1 VNDTLLLTGATGFVG
16 RYVLR
21 ELLRNSSTEIVV
33 FVRAKSEQHA
43 QQRIKTVFNWL
54 KIENPLR
61 QRVQV
66 CVGDLTSPHFGES
79 QVVRDC
85 LHRCTTVIHAAAN
98 VSFTND
104 EGGVEPARTNVLG
117 TRQLL
122 QQMGPQLRH
131 WIQISTAY
139 VAPTLDGIG
148 IEREAKQSDFRNDYE
163 MTKTTAER
171 MVTAV
176 AATRGFALTIARPGI
191 VVGEFDSG
199 RASVFQ
205 GFYQPLRAVARLA
218 DRGKRNAAGKVRI
231 PLRINVSA
239 QGIRNLVPVDWV
251 ASVVCELA
259 LRGREASDIFHLT
272 PAKPTLSRDVF
283 NAALTRWK
291 IEGMI
296 IQPGLREEE
305 MTTFERAFYRHLKQI
320 APYWSGEPR
329 FSDSRLQALLPHLP
343 CPRIDKAAIDRLLA
357 YAMETK
363 WGEQPESHSGTN
375 KFAAADY
382 FERFLPK
389 YAPLSTLPRLSNVTA
404 EVGFRVSGSDG
415 GQWRCRLVRGEVVAV
430 QRAAC
435 DDAAVVFE
443 SDGDTL
449 AAIVD
454 GKLSPQQAFF
464 DRRIEIAGNI
474 EMGLKLAMIFGQFIV
489 EFPYAH
495 EVKGG
500 QTHVAVA

>member
-21 ELLRNSSTEIVV
+21 ELLRNSSAEIVV
-33 FVRAKSEQHA
+33 LVRATNEQHA
-43 QQRIKTVFNWL
+43 RQRIETVLDWL
-54 KIENPLR
+54 KIDSQLR
-61 QRVQV
+61 HRVQV
-66 CVGDLTSPHFGES
+66 CVGDLTSPRFGES
-79 QVVRDC
+79 QAVRDC

-98 VSFTND
+98 VSFTNNECD
-104 EGGVEPARTNVLG
+104 EEPARTNVLG

-122 QQMGPQLRH
+122 QQVGPQLRH

-139 VAPTLDGIG
+139 VAPTLNEIG
-148 IEREAKQSDFRNDYE
+148 IELEAKQSDFRNDYE
-163 MTKTTAER
+163 TTKAAAER
-171 MVTAV
+171 MVMTMS
-176 AATRGFALTIARPGI
+176 ATRGFALTIARPGI

-239 QGIRNLVPVDWV
+239 QGVRNLVPVDWV
-251 ASVVCELA
+251 ASVIRELA
-259 LRGREASDIFHLT
+259 QRGEDAGGIFHLT
-272 PAKPTLSRDVF
+272 PAKPTISRDVF
-283 NAALTRWK
+283 NSALTRWQ

-296 IQPGLREEE
+296 FQSDLREQE

-320 APYWSGEPR
+320 APYWTDEPR
-329 FSDSRLQALLPHLP
+329 FDNSRRKALLPNLP
-343 CPRIDKAAIDRLLA
+343 CPRIDEAAVNRLLA
-357 YAMETK
+357 YAVETE
-363 WGEQPESHSGTN
+363 WGEQSGTVAVASD
-375 KFAAADY
+375 FSAADY

-404 EVGFRVSGSDG
+404 EVGFRVSGSEG
-415 GQWRCRLVRGEVVAV
+415 GQWRCRLVRGDVVAV
-430 QRAAC
+430 KRSAC
-435 DDAAVVFE
+435 GDAAVVFE
-443 SDGDTL
+443 SDGETL
-449 AAIVD
+449 AAIVA
-454 GKLSPQQAFF
+454 GELSPQQAFF

-489 EFPYAH
+489 EFPYASGVWG
-495 EVKGG
+495 E
-500 QTHVAVA
+500 QRHVAVA